1 MLNELMQLAGRLNLT
16 GSSPFIKKKIHWF
29 IDLNAAGEL
38 VDLSPTVSNWVKA
51 KTGET
56 QENRGKEYLS
66 PVAFYIKINESGKII
81 AAGGGGKAVAEPGAG
96 NIPEIFCK
104 EINVGKDKVNI
115 QPLKDSDN
123 YKYSNLL
130 TLHKDFADKYPN
142 SYLANAVYHFL
153 KKSTNISL
161 EDIFSE
167 IFRYDK
173 DEYFYRKKM
182 KEIATETFSF
192 RVSGKLILNDSSF
205 KKWWENEYSDSRNK
219 ILSVLPE
226 GVDLL
231 SMERNSY
238 GKLTT
243 VFPHI
248 SGVPNG
254 GPYCPLASFDKDPF
268 QSYGFDSI
276 TTPMLLENAEKIGAS
291 LNWLLHDDYSHLKI
305 SDIVSVFWS
314 IPQQSDAKIE
324 KPTFVSLLESSDPFE
339 VREYLSSPWTHT
351 RNEIE
356 TSKFY
361 LALISSPKARITLR
375 SWRAETLKEAEKK
388 LKSYF
393 QTILIP
399 LNGEDITFSISEL
412 AAVTVR
418 KPKKGQPAKP
428 LPNTYISL
436 FEMALFGVPVP
447 HKLFKEVLIRQ
458 GVEIAKG
465 AEEKDFEKRL
475 AARTAIIKLFFKTTK
490 GGDMEQEEHTIET
503 TPGYLCG
510 RLLAILD
517 KIHHDA
523 HRESGGTNNSPA
535 NRVYSAA
542 SKTPAL
548 IFPRLCNLARH
559 HLNKIGGGWAN
570 CLEYG
575 IPKEERGDGINED
588 FEGLAKVCSRLK
600 ETVDKE
606 FPRTLSL
613 VDQGRFA
620 IGFYYEREHSRKLR
634 KKENSSNNKTD
645 ADPNIET
652 ETK

>member
-1 MLNELMQLAGRLNLT
+1 MLNELMQLADRLNLT

-29 IDLNAAGEL
+29 IDLNADGEL
-38 VDLSPTVSNWVKA
+38 VNLSPTVSNWIKA

-81 AAGGGGKAVAEPGAG
+81 AAGGGGKAVAEPGTG
-96 NIPEIFCK
+96 NIPEVFCK
-104 EINVGKDKVNI
+104 EINVDKNKVNI

-130 TLHKDFADKYPN
+130 SLHKDFADTYPN
-142 SYLANAVYHFL
+142 SYLAKAVYHFL
-153 KKSTNISL
+153 QKSTSISL

-167 IFRYDK
+167 IFMYDK
-173 DEYFYRKKM
+173 DEDFYRKKI
-182 KEIATETFSF
+182 KEIAIETFSF

-205 KKWWENEYSDSRNK
+205 KKWWENEYTDSRNK

-231 SMERNSY
+231 SDERNSY

-276 TTPMLLENAEKIGAS
+276 TTPMQLKNAEKIGAS
-291 LNWLLHDDYSHLKI
+291 LNWLLHDEYSHLKI

-314 IPQQSDAKIE
+314 IPQQSEAKIE

-339 VREYLSSPWTHT
+339 VKEYLSSPWTHA

-361 LALISSPKARITLR
+361 MALLSSPKARITLR
-375 SWRAETLKEAEKK
+375 SWRAETLKEAEKI

-393 QTILIP
+393 ETILMS
-399 LNGEDITFSISEL
+399 LDGEDTTFSISEL

-428 LPNTYISL
+428 LTNTYISL
-436 FEMALFGVPVP
+436 FETALFGLPLP

-458 GVEIAKG
+458 GVEMAKG
-465 AEEKDFEKRL
+465 VEEKDSEKRL
-475 AARTAIIKLFFKTTK
+475 AARTAAIKLFFKTTK
-490 GGDMEQEEHTIET
+490 GGDMTQEKHNVENNT
-503 TPGYLCG
+503 GYICG
-510 RLLAILD
+510 RLLAMLD
-517 KIHHDA
+517 KIHSVA
-523 HRESGGTNNSPA
+523 HQQSGGTSNSPA
-535 NRVYSAA
+535 NRVYSVA

-548 IFPRLCNLARH
+548 IFPKLCNLARH
-559 HLNKIGGGWAN
+559 HLNKMGGGLAYN
-570 CLEYG
+570 LEFG
-575 IPKEERGDGINED
+575 IPKDKRKDSVDED
-588 FEGLAKVCSRLK
+588 WEGLAGIFVRLK
-600 ETVDKE
+600 ETSNQG
-606 FPRTLSL
+606 FPRILSL
-613 VDQGRFA
+613 EDQGRFA
-620 IGFYYEREHSRKLR
+620 IGFYYERERC
-634 KKENSSNNKTD
+634 KKM
-645 ADPNIET
+645 P
-652 ETK
+652 ETKSKETTIQNIMEESNE

>member
-1 MLNELMQLAGRLNLT
+1 MLSELMQLADRLNLT

-29 IDLNAAGEL
+29 IDLNADGEL
-38 VDLSPTVSNWVKA
+38 VNLSPTVSNWVKA

-66 PVAFYIKINESGKII
+66 PVAFYIKLNEIGKII
-81 AAGGGGKAVAEPGAG
+81 AAGGGGKAVAEPGTG
-96 NIPEIFCK
+96 NIPEVFCK
-104 EINVGKDKVNI
+104 EITVDKDKVNI
-115 QPLKDSDN
+115 QSLKDSDN
-123 YKYSNLL
+123 YKYNNLL
-130 TLHKDFADKYPN
+130 SLHKDFADTYPN
-142 SYLANAVYHFL
+142 SYLAKAVYQFL
-153 KKSTNISL
+153 QKSTSVL
-161 EDIFSE
+161 LKDIFSE
-167 IFRYDK
+167 IFKNDK
-173 DEYFYRKKM
+173 DDDFYRKKM

-192 RVSGKLILNDSSF
+192 RVSGRLILSDSSF
-205 KKWWENEYSDSRNK
+205 KTWWENEYKDSRNK
-219 ILSVLPE
+219 ILSELPK

-231 SMERNSY
+231 SVEQNSHS
-238 GKLTT
+238 KLTT

-254 GPYCPLASFDKDPF
+254 GPYCPLASFDKEPF

-339 VREYLSSPWTHT
+339 VKEYLSSPWTHS
-351 RNEIE
+351 RQEIE
-356 TSKFY
+356 AGQFY
-361 LALISSPKARITLR
+361 LALISSPRSRITLR

-393 QTILIP
+393 QTILMP

-436 FEMALFGVPVP
+436 FETALFGLPLP
-447 HKLFKEVLIRQ
+447 HKLFRGVLIRQ
-458 GVEIAKG
+458 GVEMAKG

-475 AARTAIIKLFFKTTK
+475 AARTAVIKLFFETK
-490 GGDMEQEEHTIET
+490 KKGEDMVKEEHNIET
-503 TPGYLCG
+503 TQGYLCG
-510 RLLAILD
+510 RLLAMLD
-517 KIHHDA
+517 KIHSVA
-523 HRESGGTNNSPA
+523 HQQSGGTNNSPA
-535 NRVYSAA
+535 NRVYSVA

-559 HLNKIGGGWAN
+559 HLNKMGGGLAYN
-570 CLEYG
+570 LEFG
-575 IPKEERGDGINED
+575 IPQDKRKDGVDED
-588 FEGLAKVCSRLK
+588 WEGLAGICSRLK
-600 ETVDKE
+600 ETSNQG
-606 FPRTLSL
+606 FPRILSL
-613 VDQGRFA
+613 EDQGRFA
-620 IGFYYEREHSRKLR
+620 IGFYYERERCRKMPGTAGTENIDQNTDQNQ
-634 KKENSSNNKTD
+634 KEG
-645 ADPNIET
+645 
-652 ETK
+652 